1 MDIFNQQEKRI
12 SQLEHI
18 KSLIDQ
24 INEKKKKEAEI
35 DKKNLD
41 NYRKQA
47 DILKQSYEWK
57 EEENQ
62 NNSDITLGNYDYN
75 MLGDKYSTYRTKYL
89 KFKNMYKISLDQA
102 ENTTISESAKK
113 FLELASSMK
122 SAMDFNKSQMDLFG
136 GSQLDILNNLLSKIK
151 APDMTN
157 VTSLASQGLMT
168 FGKNDQL
175 VDLQVDYMKQQLDVQ
190 KQIKD
195 KMREHVEFE

>member
-1 MDIFNQQEKRI
+1 
-12 SQLEHI
+12 
-18 KSLIDQ
+18 
-24 INEKKKKEAEI
+24 
-35 DKKNLD
+35 
-41 NYRKQA
+41 
-47 DILKQSYEWK
+47 
-57 EEENQ
+57 
-62 NNSDITLGNYDYN
+62 
-75 MLGDKYSTYRTKYL
+75 
-89 KFKNMYKISLDQA
+89 
-102 ENTTISESAKK
+102 
-113 FLELASSMK
+113 
-122 SAMDFNKSQMDLFG
+122 MDFNKSQMDLFG